1 MDQIDE
7 NPKKSDQTIIKQK
20 LLALRVVTGSMWAG
34 MFIFLGMT
42 VFLQPTAAVQAGLDS
57 DDIAILQLIGKSLT
71 ALAVAA
77 AIVLRM
83 SMTRLIG
90 RAQTLVLAMQ
100 RYFVVTLM
108 VFALCEGVA
117 FFCLGVVWAGASPT
131 LMYWLFSL
139 VFVGQLIHYPTYGT
153 LLNAHGRAGPEYPTS

>member
-1 MDQIDE
+1 MDQINE
-7 NPKKSDQTIIKQK
+7 NPDQVAIKQN
-20 LLALRVVTGSMWAG
+20 LLALRLVTGSMWVG

-42 VFLQPTAAVQAGLDS
+42 VFVQPNAAVQTGLDS
-57 DDIAILQLIGKSLT
+57 DDIAILQLMGKSFT

-83 SMTRLIG
+83 SIARLIG

-139 VFVGQLIHYPTYGT
+139 VFVGQVIHYPTYGT
-153 LLNAHGRAGPEYPTS
+153 LLNAHGRAEPEYPTS